1 NYVSFVR
8 DNSLW
13 IPSGPI
19 DGTRLSLTAGLS
31 SDFSNSRFD
40 SFLLAGDLRNYL
52 RLGRRATLA
61 SRFYGFYSDG
71 DRPRRVNIGG
81 STGLRGYPNFGNM
94 IGSRAWMTN
103 HELRFPLLNRLV
115 FGTPFGDLTFP
126 EFQGALFGDLGRAW
140 FGAGA
145 TRPTVG

>member
-1 NYVSFVR
+1 
-8 DNSLW
+8 
-13 IPSGPI
+13 
-19 DGTRLSLTAGLS
+19 
-31 SDFSNSRFD
+31 
-40 SFLLAGDLRNYL
+40 
-52 RLGRRATLA
+52 
-61 SRFYGFYSDG
+61 YGFYSDG

-145 TRPTVG
+145 TRPTVGSFGGSIRLALAPLAVLRFDLGRRFGGNDLMGYGLDAKDRDGGFVSFFFGYNY